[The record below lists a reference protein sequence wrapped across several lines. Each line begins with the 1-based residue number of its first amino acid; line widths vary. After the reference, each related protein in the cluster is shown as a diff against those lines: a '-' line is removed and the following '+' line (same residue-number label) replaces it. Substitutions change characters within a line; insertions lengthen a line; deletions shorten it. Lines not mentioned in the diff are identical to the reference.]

1 MSINQFYDCK
11 NIISIAYKKM
21 GQYCIQE
28 NGSVLYTRKWVSIV
42 YKKMGQCYIQENE
55 SVLYTRK
62 WVCIVYKKMGQY
74 CIQSAIMY
82 SETCIK
88 GLPWGL
94 RKHGFLRQVAS

>member
-28 NGSVLYTRKWVSIV
+28 NGSVLYTRKWVSVI
-42 YKKMGQCYIQENE
+42 YKKMSQYCIQENG

-62 WVCIVYKKMGQY
+62 WVSIVYNQQLCTVK
-74 CIQSAIMY
+74 
-82 SETCIK
+82 
-88 GLPWGL
+88 LVL
-94 RKHGFLRQVAS
+94 RGYHGD